1 MPRIEET
8 PRPTWKEIHNMIY
21 ENLFT
26 ACPEKIEHIK
36 EEINK
41 ILEERPHV
49 CKTNKRNND

>member
-1 MPRIEET
+1 MSGYEKSKHD
-8 PRPTWKEIHNMIY
+8 WKEIHNMIY

-26 ACPEKIEHIK
+26 ACPENIERIK

-49 CKTNKRNND
+49 CKTDKRDND